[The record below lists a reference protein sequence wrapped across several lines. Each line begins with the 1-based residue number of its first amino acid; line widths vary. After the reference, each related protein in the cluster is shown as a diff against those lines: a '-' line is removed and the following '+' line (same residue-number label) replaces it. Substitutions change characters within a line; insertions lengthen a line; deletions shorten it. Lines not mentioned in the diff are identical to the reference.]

1 MPRISKVKKKAVKTK
16 TKTVIKPKI
25 KSANKIKETNKGPI
39 KISKTYIPKDTE
51 KYMCE
56 KHKVFFRMKLQEW
69 RKELVKSNND
79 ALYNGSMD
87 DNSIS
92 ADIVDQANSY
102 TDKNV
107 EMKAINR
114 QIKLISEIDK
124 ALFRIKL
131 NEWKK
136 ELIKANNEA
145 LYNGSMDDNNISAD
159 LVDQASSYIDK
170 NVEMKAI
177 NRQIKLISEIDKALR
192 RIMDDTYGYC
202 LDTAE
207 PIGLKRLMARPVAKY
222 TIAAQEKHEK
232 DEKVHADD

>member
-1 MPRISKVKKKAVKTK
+1 MPKTSKVKKKTS
-16 TKTVIKPKI
+16 KI
-25 KSANKIKETNKGPI
+25 KSKTKNKPKSRVISKQKEVIKAPI
-39 KISKTYIPKDTE
+39 KISKNYIPKDNE

-56 KHKVFFRMKLQEW
+56 KHKVFFKIKLQDW
-69 RKELVKSNND
+69 RKELVRANNE

-87 DNSIS
+87 DNSVS
-92 ADIVDQANSY
+92 VDIVDQASSY

-124 ALFRIKL
+124 ALTRIK
-131 NEWKK
+131 
-136 ELIKANNEA
+136 
-145 LYNGSMDDNNISAD
+145 
-159 LVDQASSYIDK
+159 
-170 NVEMKAI
+170 
-177 NRQIKLISEIDKALR
+177 
-192 RIMDDTYGYC
+192 DDTYGFC

>member
-1 MPRISKVKKKAVKTK
+1 MPKTTKAKKKVSKSKTKVAVKPK
-16 TKTVIKPKI
+16 TTAVKSNSKPL
-25 KSANKIKETNKGPI
+25 I

-56 KHKVFFRMKLQEW
+56 KHKVFFR
-69 RKELVKSNND
+69 
-79 ALYNGSMD
+79 
-87 DNSIS
+87 
-92 ADIVDQANSY
+92 
-102 TDKNV
+102 
-107 EMKAINR
+107 
-114 QIKLISEIDK
+114 IKLT
-124 ALFRIKL
+124 
-131 NEWKK
+131 EWKK

-159 LVDQASSYIDK
+159 IVDQASSYIDK

-177 NRQIKLISEIDKALR
+177 NRQIKLISEIDKALM
-192 RIMDDTYGYC
+192 RIKDETYGYC

-232 DEKVHADD
+232 NEKVHADD

>member
-1 MPRISKVKKKAVKTK
+1 MPKTSKVKKKIKKIKTK
-16 TKTVIKPKI
+16 SIIKL
-25 KSANKIKETNKGPI
+25 KSKVVSKSKEINKGLI
-39 KISKTYIPKDTE
+39 KISKIYTPKDTE

-69 RKELVKSNND
+69 KKELVKANNE

-92 ADIVDQANSY
+92 ADIVDQASSY

-124 ALFRIKL
+124 ALLRIK
-131 NEWKK
+131 
-136 ELIKANNEA
+136 
-145 LYNGSMDDNNISAD
+145 
-159 LVDQASSYIDK
+159 
-170 NVEMKAI
+170 
-177 NRQIKLISEIDKALR
+177 
-192 RIMDDTYGYC
+192 DDTYGYC

-232 DEKVHADD
+232 NEKVHADD

>member
-1 MPRISKVKKKAVKTK
+1 MPKTNKVKKKVIKTK
-16 TKTVIKPKI
+16 AKPVSKSKPKTLNRL
-25 KSANKIKETNKGPI
+25 KTKVVTSKPKEINKGPI
-39 KISKTYIPKDTE
+39 KISKTYVPKDTE

-69 RKELVKSNND
+69 KKELIKANNE
-79 ALYNGSMD
+79 ALYHGSMD

-92 ADIVDQANSY
+92 ADIVDQASSY

-124 ALFRIKL
+124 ALARIR
-131 NEWKK
+131 E
-136 ELIKANNEA
+136 
-145 LYNGSMDDNNISAD
+145 
-159 LVDQASSYIDK
+159 
-170 NVEMKAI
+170 
-177 NRQIKLISEIDKALR
+177 
-192 RIMDDTYGYC
+192 DTYGYC

-222 TIAAQEKHEK
+222 TIAAQEKQTII
-232 DEKVHADD
+232 

>member
-1 MPRISKVKKKAVKTK
+1 MPKAIKTKNKVKKTK
-16 TKTVIKPKI
+16 TKKI
-25 KSANKIKETNKGPI
+25 KKTSQKTVKPVSKSKEIIKAPI
-39 KISKTYIPKDTE
+39 KVSKTYVPKDTE
-51 KYMCE
+51 KYMCD
-56 KHKVFFRMKLQEW
+56 KHKIYFRMQLQEW
-69 RKELVKSNND
+69 RKELVKANNE

-92 ADIVDQANSY
+92 ADIVDQASSY

-124 ALFRIKL
+124 ALIRIK
-131 NEWKK
+131 
-136 ELIKANNEA
+136 
-145 LYNGSMDDNNISAD
+145 
-159 LVDQASSYIDK
+159 
-170 NVEMKAI
+170 
-177 NRQIKLISEIDKALR
+177 
-192 RIMDDTYGYC
+192 DDTYGYC

-232 DEKVHADD
+232 NEKVHADD